1 VIRAAVVGAAGYVG
15 GELLRLL
22 LGHPRVQVTQ
32 AVSTRLPG
40 RRVDGVHP
48 NLRGQTDLA
57 FRREE
62 DLDDCDV
69 LLLATPHRTTMSLLP
84 KLASRAGVVIDLSAD
99 FRLRD
104 PAAYARWYGVE
115 HAATG
120 LLPEFVTGCPELFRE
135 ALRDADRISV
145 PGCTATA
152 ATLALH
158 PLATARMIEP
168 LVVVDGRSGSSG
180 AGASAG
186 AAGSEANL
194 HAERSGAMRVFAP
207 LGHRHQAE
215 VAQLTGLD
223 VRMTATGVEAVR
235 GVQVVCHARASAP
248 LDERAVRRAYR
259 ERYAGEPFVR
269 VVTHR
274 HGTYRYPEPKILLG
288 SNYCD
293 VGFAVDPGGGQVTL
307 IAALDNL
314 VKGAAGNAVQCLN
327 IRMDWPERL
336 GLEFPGLHPI

>member
-22 LGHPRVQVTQ
+22 LGHPRVTVTQ

-57 FRREE
+57 FRGEE

-69 LLLATPHRTTMSLLP
+69 LLLATPHRATMRLLP
-84 KLASRAGVVIDLSAD
+84 KLAPRAGVVVDLSAD

-104 PAAYARWYGVE
+104 PATYARWYGVE
-115 HAATG
+115 HAAPD
-120 LLPEFVTGCPELFRE
+120 LLPEFVTGCPELSRE
-135 ALRDADRISV
+135 ALRGADRISV

-158 PLATARMIEP
+158 PLAAAGLIEP
-168 LVVVDGRSGSSG
+168 LVVVDARSGSSG
-180 AGASAG
+180 AGAAASAAN
-186 AAGSEANL
+186 AANV

-215 VAQLTGLD
+215 VAQLTGLE
-223 VRMTATGVEAVR
+223 VCMTATGVEAVR

-248 LDERAVRRAYR
+248 LDERALRRVYR
-259 ERYAGEPFVR
+259 ERYADEPFVR
-269 VVTHR
+269 VVAHR
-274 HGTYRYPEPKILLG
+274 HGTHRYPEPKILLG

-293 VGFAVDPGGGQVTL
+293 VGFAVDAASGQVTL

-327 IRMDWPERL
+327 IRMEWPERL